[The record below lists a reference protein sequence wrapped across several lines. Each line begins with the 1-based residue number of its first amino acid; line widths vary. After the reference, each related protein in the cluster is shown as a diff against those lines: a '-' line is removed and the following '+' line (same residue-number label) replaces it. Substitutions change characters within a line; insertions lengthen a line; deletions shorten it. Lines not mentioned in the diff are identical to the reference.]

1 MGKST
6 CSQFARDAGIPVFDS
21 DAVVHDLYRQDG
33 AAVGPL
39 RSRFGDDIL
48 NEQGGID
55 RPALGKHV
63 LNQPDAMA
71 DLEGIVHPLVQQ
83 VKRKTQLSV
92 FVVVVLVLFQKVMLA
107 WIVPGSGSVITIIPE
122 LDS

>member
-1 MGKST
+1 MENNNNNSEKDAIANLLAGMGKST

-21 DAVVHDLYRQDG
+21 DAVVHDLYRQGG

-55 RPALGKHV
+55 RPALGRHV
-63 LNQPDAMA
+63 LNKPKAMA
-71 DLEGIVHPLVQQ
+71 DLEGIVHPLVQ
-83 VKRKTQLSV
+83 
-92 FVVVVLVLFQKVMLA
+92 KV
-107 WIVPGSGSVITIIPE
+107 
-122 LDS
+122 